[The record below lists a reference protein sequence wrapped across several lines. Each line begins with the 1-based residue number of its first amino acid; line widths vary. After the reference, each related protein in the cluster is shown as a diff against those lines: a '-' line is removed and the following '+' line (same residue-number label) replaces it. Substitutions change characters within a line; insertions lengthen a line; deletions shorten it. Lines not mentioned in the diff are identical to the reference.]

1 MSVQLQEVPLFSG
14 LSQRQLK
21 RLARLFK
28 ERRFAA
34 GRPVVKQGEMSG
46 VGFFVISEGEASVT
60 VDGAYTKGLGPGDS
74 FGELALISQQERA
87 ATVTAD
93 SPLTC
98 QVINLWDFRS
108 FAKDNPGDHLE
119 APAAGG
125 GPAHGRAGQVRPR
138 VVADELSG
146 A

>member
-60 VDGAYTKGLGPGDS
+60 VDGVYTKGLGPGDS

-93 SPLTC
+93 TPLTC

-108 FAKDNPGDHLE
+108 FSKDNPEITWKLLQQVVDLLME
-119 APAAGG
+119 E
-125 GPAHGRAGQVRPR
+125 RARYARASLQT
-138 VVADELSG
+138 S
-146 A
+146 

>member
-1 MSVQLQEVPLFSG
+1 MSVQLGEVPLFQG

-60 VDGAYTKGLGPGDS
+60 VDGSYVKGLGPGDS

-108 FAKDNPGDHLE
+108 FAKDNPEITWKLLQQVVDLLMDE
-119 APAAGG
+119 
-125 GPAHGRAGQVRPR
+125 RARYAR
-138 VVADELSG
+138 ASSLTS
-146 A
+146 

>member
-60 VDGAYTKGLGPGDS
+60 VDGVYIEG
-74 FGELALISQQERA
+74 
-87 ATVTAD
+87 
-93 SPLTC
+93 
-98 QVINLWDFRS
+98 
-108 FAKDNPGDHLE
+108 
-119 APAAGG
+119 AG
-125 GPAHGRAGQVRPR
+125 AGRQLR
-138 VVADELSG
+138 
-146 A
+146 

>member
-60 VDGAYTKGLGPGDS
+60 VDGVYTKGLGPGDS

-93 SPLTC
+93 TPLTC

-108 FAKDNPGDHLE
+108 FSKDNPEITWKLLQQVVDLLME
-119 APAAGG
+119 E
-125 GPAHGRAGQVRPR
+125 RARYARASSQT
-138 VVADELSG
+138 S
-146 A
+146 

>member
-1 MSVQLQEVPLFSG
+1 VSVQLQEVPLFGG

-21 RLARLFK
+21 RLSRLFK

-46 VGFFVISEGEASVT
+46 VGFFVISAGEASVT
-60 VDGAYTKGLGPGDS
+60 VDGAYVKGLGPGDS

-93 SPLTC
+93 TPLTC

-108 FAKDNPGDHLE
+108 FAKDNPEITWKLLQQVVDLLME
-119 APAAGG
+119 E
-125 GPAHGRAGQVRPR
+125 RARYARASLQT
-138 VVADELSG
+138 S
-146 A
+146 

>member
-21 RLARLFK
+21 RLSRLFK

-46 VGFFVISEGEASVT
+46 VGFFVISAGEASVT
-60 VDGAYTKGLGPGDS
+60 VDGAYVKGLGPGDS

-93 SPLTC
+93 TPLTC

-108 FAKDNPGDHLE
+108 FAKDNPEITWKLLQQVVDLLME
-119 APAAGG
+119 E
-125 GPAHGRAGQVRPR
+125 RARYARASLQT
-138 VVADELSG
+138 S
-146 A
+146 

>member
-60 VDGAYTKGLGPGDS
+60 VDGAYMKGLGPGDS

-93 SPLTC
+93 TPLTC

-108 FAKDNPGDHLE
+108 FSKDNPEITWKLLQQVVDLLME
-119 APAAGG
+119 E
-125 GPAHGRAGQVRPR
+125 RARYARASSQT
-138 VVADELSG
+138 S
-146 A
+146 

>member
-1 MSVQLQEVPLFSG
+1 MSIQLQEVPLFSG

-60 VDGAYTKGLGPGDS
+60 VDGAYVKGLGPGDS

-108 FAKDNPGDHLE
+108 FAKDNPEITWKLL
-119 APAAGG
+119 
-125 GPAHGRAGQVRPR
+125 QQ
-138 VVADELSG
+138 VADLLMAERARYVRASLQTS
-146 A
+146 

>member
-46 VGFFVISEGEASVT
+46 VGFFVISAGEASVT
-60 VDGAYTKGLGPGDS
+60 VDGAYVKGLGPGDS

-93 SPLTC
+93 TPLTC

-108 FAKDNPGDHLE
+108 FAKDNPEITWKLLQQVVDLLME
-119 APAAGG
+119 E
-125 GPAHGRAGQVRPR
+125 RARYARASLQT
-138 VVADELSG
+138 S
-146 A
+146 

>member
-28 ERRFAA
+28 ERRFPA

-60 VDGAYTKGLGPGDS
+60 VDGAYVKGLGPGDS

-108 FAKDNPGDHLE
+108 FAKDNPEITWKLL
-119 APAAGG
+119 
-125 GPAHGRAGQVRPR
+125 QQ
-138 VVADELSG
+138 VADLLMEERARYNRALSQTS
-146 A
+146 

>member
-1 MSVQLQEVPLFSG
+1 VSVQLQEVPLFSG

-60 VDGAYTKGLGPGDS
+60 VDGVYTKGLGPGDS

-93 SPLTC
+93 TPLTC

-108 FAKDNPGDHLE
+108 FSKDNPEITWKLLQQVVDLLME
-119 APAAGG
+119 E
-125 GPAHGRAGQVRPR
+125 RARYARASLQT
-138 VVADELSG
+138 S
-146 A
+146 